1 MTSSTSGIT
10 PAASDPD
17 PDRLNRTIASE
28 LVPRLM
34 VAHRSSPVPP
44 ALLCAMGQR
53 LTLEQIDRFV
63 ALVRGTD
70 DAEVDAY
77 VAGVIEAGFTPEAVY
92 LDLLAP
98 TARRLGEMWVED
110 ACDFMEVTVSVGR
123 LQRVLRNLSHLF
135 TLRSAAA
142 EPVGRALLA
151 CVTGEQHTLGLFMV
165 AEFFVREGW
174 TVEVGA
180 PLDTGDVG
188 NRLRDEWFDLVGF
201 SVGCETHLS
210 RLRREVRSV
219 RRASRNPRIIT
230 MVGGRVFAEHPELV
244 ARVGA
249 DRWAKDAS
257 EAPSVARAALSA

>member
-1 MTSSTSGIT
+1 MSASISGMTSASG
-10 PAASDPD
+10 PD
-17 PDRLNRTIASE
+17 PDRLNRAIATD

-34 VAHRSSPVPP
+34 VSHRTSPTPP
-44 ALLCAMGQR
+44 ELLQAVAQAFSPQ
-53 LTLEQIDRFV
+53 EIDEFV

-70 DAEVDAY
+70 DAGIDAY
-77 VAGVIEAGFTPEAVY
+77 IQSLMERGGSPEAVY

-98 TARRLGEMWVED
+98 AARQLGALWVDD
-110 ACDFMEVTVSVGR
+110 ACDFMEVTVAVGR
-123 LQRVLRNLSHLF
+123 LQRVLRSLSHLF
-135 TLRSAAA
+135 TLRSAGA

-151 CVTGEQHTLGLFMV
+151 CVAGEQHTLGLFMV

-180 PLDTGDVG
+180 PLETIDVG

-201 SVGCETHLS
+201 SVGCESQLP

-219 RRASRNPRIIT
+219 RRASRNPRLIT
-230 MVGGRVFAEHPELV
+230 MVGGRVFSEHPELV

-249 DRWAKDAS
+249 DRWARDAQ
-257 EAPSVARAALSA
+257 EAAVVAREALSA